1 MGIGLNHGPM
11 TDLRHAQQAA
21 INELTSLVLAE
32 RAPMS
37 NLGGCGNSAL
47 QTVVTHSNPQK
58 DRIWLFNIAENEP
71 FVVDLPIYLS
81 IYIYIYLC
89 VCVYLLNL
97 VFFPSYIKFP

>member
-1 MGIGLNHGPM
+1 MGIGFNHGPM
-11 TDLRHAQQAA
+11 TDPRHAQQAA

-58 DRIWLFNIAENEP
+58 DSIWLFKIAENEP
-71 FVVDLPIYLS
+71 FMVDLPIY
-81 IYIYIYLC
+81 IYMY

-97 VFFPSYIKFP
+97 VFFRSYVKFP

>member
-1 MGIGLNHGPM
+1 MGIGFNHGPM
-11 TDLRHAQQAA
+11 TDPRHAQQAA

-58 DRIWLFNIAENEP
+58 DSIWLVNFIKRLRGCTLFSA
-71 FVVDLPIYLS
+71 
-81 IYIYIYLC
+81 
-89 VCVYLLNL
+89 
-97 VFFPSYIKFP
+97 SYFIFLKAAQNKIQV